1 MVTLYIGIADYE
13 WFRYL
18 SAREDRTGLDAL
30 LKAVARREIGSLQ
43 WSDGALNFGG
53 CAELFTKLFCQRL
66 QRRLARFDFAD
77 WQHEAYCA
85 LPWDK

>member
-53 CAELFTKLFCQRL
+53 CAEQRL

-85 LPWDK
+85 ALADK

>member
-53 CAELFTKLFCQRL
+53 CRALHEALLPALAETSRQVRFC
-66 QRRLARFDFAD
+66 RLAT
-77 WQHEAYCA
+77 
-85 LPWDK
+85 

>member
-18 SAREDRTGLDAL
+18 SARADRTGLDAL

-43 WSDGALNFGG
+43 WSNDARTLGIGASYAQRVVVETEPKRSG
-53 CAELFTKLFCQRL
+53 TKC
-66 QRRLARFDFAD
+66 
-77 WQHEAYCA
+77 
-85 LPWDK
+85 

>member
-43 WSDGALNFGG
+43 WSNGARIGH
-53 CAELFTKLFCQRL
+53 
-66 QRRLARFDFAD
+66 RFWAAAATTIQSD
-77 WQHEAYCA
+77 
-85 LPWDK
+85 